1 MKVRQSAEVAAAL
14 TSGKPVVALE
24 STITS
29 KMGLPAPYNR
39 ECFDRVNAAIRAT
52 GAVPAVTAVIDGE
65 LWAGIDST
73 GAGDAFAGGLLV
85 ARARGKSWEDA
96 LAAGHDAAAG
106 HLQRQAAQSEEREA
120 K

>member
-39 ECFDRVNAAIRAT
+39 ECFDRVNAAIRAA
-52 GAVPAVTAVIDGE
+52 GAVPAVTAVIDANSGRA
-65 LWAGIDST
+65 LSRTMRRWFSPLMRSSPSAIS
-73 GAGDAFAGGLLV
+73 LLQ
-85 ARARGKSWEDA
+85 W
-96 LAAGHDAAAG
+96 
-106 HLQRQAAQSEEREA
+106 QRSERE
-120 K
+120 